1 MRGGAG
7 GRGQADPRE
16 EGREGGHGYDLRG
29 AHICRDQDRGRQ
41 EVSLPE
47 EVGLGQ
53 IPHRRRVYYGK
64 STSTCLT
71 LELLFMHSNDIHF
84 YVGEA
89 NLVRLPH
96 GMLEAAGADV
106 GL

>member
-29 AHICRDQDRGRQ
+29 VHSCCDQDRGRQ
-41 EVSLPE
+41 EVGLPE
-47 EVGLGQ
+47 TLGLGQ

-64 STSTCLT
+64 CTSTCLT
-71 LELLFMHSNDIHF
+71 LALLLMHTNGIHV

-96 GMLEAAGADV
+96 EMLE
-106 GL
+106 